1 MEIYF
6 MQHGLAVS
14 EQEDPARP
22 LSREGVEQIQL
33 SAKAVQRLGLAF
45 DVIICSPKRRSH
57 QTAALVAEAIR
68 YPYSD
73 ILESD
78 TVLPKAEPQELMQ
91 KLSQMI
97 GDKIL
102 VVGHLPNLSRLVSHL
117 FESEKE
123 MVRFE
128 NGGMV
133 CVELGKEGNIL
144 RSFLTA
150 EQMQKLGRS

>member
-6 MQHGLAVS
+6 MQHGQAVS
-14 EQEDPARP
+14 DQEDPARP
-22 LSREGVEQIQL
+22 LSREGVAQIQL

-73 ILESD
+73 ILESE
-78 TVLPKAEPQELMQ
+78 TVLPKAEPKELIQ

-117 FESEKE
+117 FDRDRE

-128 NGGMV
+128 NGGLV
-133 CVELGKEGNIL
+133 CLELGTDGNIL
-144 RSFLTA
+144 RSALTA